1 MMREWRHVRL
11 LKRMGRGHSE
21 SGVRG
26 TQEGEL
32 AVLCPACPIPEIN
45 LPPNWKTMPPSD
57 QYVIPLSY
65 HNLLFFDIKYQ
76 VALFIVH
83 WD

>member
-11 LKRMGRGHSE
+11 LKRMGRGHSV

-32 AVLCPACPIPEIN
+32 AVLCPACPIPNVN
-45 LPPNWKTMPPSD
+45 LPPDWRTMPD
-57 QYVIPLSY
+57 QYVVKFSFY
-65 HNLLFFDIKYQ
+65 KFFFDEIQ
-76 VALFIVH
+76 VALFIIH
-83 WD
+83 RD